1 VNLSYT
7 MIMNVAKQ
15 VLTSTDPPGRKIAPF
30 TLDGALSRRK
40 NRRHRWTVTLV
51 RKAVV
56 AFDRVR
62 RDALSRGQSPDL
74 ILRLADELW
83 KT

>member
-7 MIMNVAKQ
+7 TIMNVAKQ
-15 VLTSTDPPGRKIAPF
+15 VLTSTDPPGRETAPF
-30 TLDGALSRRK
+30 TLDAALSRRK

-51 RKAVV
+51 RKAAV

-62 RDALSRGQSPDL
+62 GDALSRDNHQ
-74 ILRLADELW
+74 
-83 KT
+83 T